1 MTTKTKYLVIAL
13 LLLVLVTTSVGLS
26 TWNIHY
32 QAVIGDIAYD
42 TSTKSSILNNYV
54 YFGATDDADRAQ
66 ANIQQ
71 NGSALYTYPIGYN
84 TNSDGSVVFDGENY
98 STKTDNLFTYTYQSG
113 KEYSPSVFVP
123 SETAIKGD
131 LDHPAKLFLDDSA
144 LDIGWGIE
152 NVFTEIK
159 WEYQYRLASV
169 PFDTSNLEE
178 DYKGNSDNYCEVNA
192 VYYAE
197 NQITVYLSWKN
208 GKGEHHGDGIRVDF
222 VVDEN
227 GNESFTIRDKDNNE
241 LTAQEAKLELNSTT
255 DFITIGVKG
264 FRTYQFVRKNCGWT
278 TDIPTETGV
287 WECRITAKAANEE
300 AYKEIINKDA
310 NDRTNDEKILVETID
325 LLNSNTEND
334 VDYATQV
341 TYAVMPAPVSK
352 QNTVTGYN
360 DGTEKLQAKRS
371 GTTRGTMPLA
381 EENQQTQEAA
391 DEYVFT
397 LGTGDAAISGTSFVY
412 KGQGYNIEITADFQP
427 TEGAAAISINYAEDQ
442 EKNAQEIESHAD
454 IEGKHVHSTY
464 GFSSDPNYIVTDPAV
479 HYTIIKQEVKLTGWN
494 GLETTYNGDKQ
505 EVEPILANTHG
516 EVTFSVSYLH
526 QSSGGDVAKNAGIY
540 TVTAELI
547 DAVKGSGLSANYF
560 LVNHASNGNS
570 TEKTDLTATFTINK
584 APLTV
589 TANNHEITYGDAFAH
604 DGVTYGVI
612 DGQEIKNGF
621 KGTDNATN
629 SLAGTLSIVST
640 TKGEIPGYDRSA
652 AETRKVGNYTLIA
665 SGYEDIDN
673 ESGKPIYA
681 DDGKHNYTFTYVD
694 GTLTV
699 NPLVAEFSWSNLDPT
714 FNGTAQKPVA
724 TVTNEPYDDDVS
736 ISVSGEETNANV
748 KVNEYGN
755 MVTSGESFVLTA
767 EYNAKADKLTG
778 AQAGNYTL
786 EGASGIEENFVIKP
800 MSISG
805 ATITLGD
812 ALTYNGEEQ
821 ERDFTATITLAE
833 STELTENTDYLVAGH
848 KATNAFTYKL
858 TITGQGNYYQTK
870 TSDWKILKKE
880 LTVTANDVY
889 VTYGDVITYKS
900 TCTGFVK
907 DEGLGNLAGEIKYKS
922 DYVRYQNIDNWDSTV
937 NKGVYPIEASG
948 YEDKDEEGN
957 TIYVNDGKHNYT
969 FTYVDGTLYVDKA
982 TITDISIDAYNG
994 TYDGAQH
1001 YFSATAKTVNS
1012 QQITVTFYKGTS
1024 AEGKPVTSVMNVA
1037 DSGTY
1042 NYTVTADNHYDAT
1055 GTFTVTINALEIQ
1068 ISWGTLEFTYN
1079 KQSQCP
1085 TATVVNLIAGDDCT
1099 INVTEGQI
1107 DAGNYTA
1114 TASSIGGTSAG
1125 NYKLPN
1131 ANTTQFTILPKEVG
1145 LSWSGTQFTYNK
1157 TSQAPTA
1164 QATGVY
1170 DGDTCNVNVEVAG
1183 EHVNAGN
1190 YTAEAKSLSNTNY
1203 KLPTE
1208 VTQAYVILPKVAEL
1222 DWDQLEFVYNKTSQ
1236 APKATVSNL
1245 ENGDSCNV
1253 TVEVVGDHVIV
1264 GSYTATA
1271 TDLSN
1276 DNYTLPASPS
1286 VGYTIVKASVDKPAA
1301 DSTEYVYSGE
1311 PLTYKLDTNPL
1322 YTIEGTLTQTNAGSY
1337 DITISLADTHNYK
1350 WTNSDSE
1357 SLTYTFTI
1365 AKATVQIPSEDST
1378 PYVYTGQEITY
1389 NIEPNTA
1396 YNVTNNKRT
1405 IAGSQTVTVSLKDKD
1420 NYQWNNKT
1428 TQDLT
1433 YTFTIAKVTT
1443 VISDLELVGWTYGQE
1458 ANSPSATINHSTAI
1472 EYTYSKD
1479 GVTYTSTVPTNA
1491 GTYYVKASVGETTN
1505 YTAATTEPVE
1515 FTIAKANY
1523 DMSGIKFTGATIT
1536 YDGNPHSIAISGTL
1550 PTNVSVSYEGNGKTT
1565 VADSGTVTAIFSTTD
1580 SNYNTPASMQATLT
1594 IKQATT
1600 SITGLAIADWTFG
1613 NTPSTPSATTNF
1625 GTIVYMYKLATADE
1639 STYSSAVPTNA
1650 GTYHIKATV
1659 AGTTNYTAAETQP
1672 VEFTIEQATTVIS
1685 GLTIA
1690 DWTYGEDA
1698 STPSAT
1704 TNFGTIVYTY
1714 YNSDGTKLDSAPTN
1728 AGTYTVVASV
1738 EGTNNY
1744 TADSTEPVEFTIA
1757 KANYDMSGITFTGET
1772 ITYDGDPHSIAISGT
1787 LPTNVSVRYE
1797 GNGKTTVDQSGT
1809 VTAIFST
1816 TDSNYNAP
1824 ASMQATLTIT
1834 QATTTITG
1842 LTIAGWTYDEDAS
1855 TPSATTNFGTIK
1867 YWYKLTSA
1875 ADSTYTE
1882 TVPTDAGTY
1891 HIKATVEGTD
1901 NYTAA
1906 ETQPVEFTIA
1916 KKSIDIPAA
1925 DERVFTYTGNKQTY
1939 NIASDT
1945 AYTVTG
1951 NIQTDAGEHKVTVS
1965 LNDKNNYQWSN
1976 GTTADLTYTF
1986 TIAKAN
1992 YDMSGITF
2000 TGETITYDGNPHS
2013 IAISGTLPT
2022 NVSVRYEGNG
2032 KTTVADSGTVT
2043 AIFSTTDSNY
2053 NAPANM
2059 QATLTIEQRE
2069 VTLTWNVPSFTYNGG
2084 VQLPTATAG
2093 NLVGTDTC
2101 TVTVSA
2107 TTDCINAGENT
2118 ATATATALSNANYK
2132 LPVNASKTY
2141 SIAKQEVEFTVGFVA
2156 GDEGTKENGV
2166 YTWAYNGNAHTLV
2179 VTSSITSVALT
2190 LDKTITDVY
2199 WFSGSISFITA
2210 NVTFADPS
2218 QANNYTIVGEK
2229 RVYLSVTPVKVR
2241 VSQQLLTFDYENNP
2255 NGIAWSTIA
2264 SNVVATTQVATGTQ
2278 LVKEIKYTNTTDS
2291 ALTKLEGNLTIGS
2304 TFKIVYEP
2312 TGNFEFLG
2320 VNYCYLKYQTVKYNS
2335 DYGTYGTI
2343 EEAIAGSGNITLV
2356 GNSTDEDSY
2365 VLTSFSLIQNSTL
2378 FPEITLNYTLNGN
2391 RNLTVPYDSS
2401 NAAKKENGQI
2411 NGDVVVSQ
2419 FVYSALQIPADVVL
2433 NLEGN
2438 ADIIVGAI
2446 IYYQQPNTTATGIH
2460 GVIMNNGTINVASGS
2475 TITSYGY
2482 IKGTGMINLA
2492 SGSTATDCLHTYD
2505 WPGGSAAMEIYE
2517 TVFPANAWSLHNIS
2531 CPTKIYAG
2539 ATYKGYMYVTASIIT
2554 VSESVSIIGNG
2565 SSNNCMFQPDS
2576 TSPRTDSYI
2585 LKYATSA
2592 AAANADKTS
2601 LTSIT
2606 GSNQIAGQKDILEFH
2621 GDYVDT
2627 QFSISKTFLGQGV
2640 ALQTSTS
2647 ISLPTGFMDIHV
2659 KSNGTVTLSKSDYLF
2674 MPGTKLVVDEGS
2686 TVVANSGVDANF
2698 ATKADIESVDAT
2710 KYSYR
2715 TYYVDKYDAYAVI
2728 NGSLVIGAG
2737 CGISGLIKTD
2747 SASSF
2752 LDLSNANASIGYL
2765 LMYYNGAPKQ
2775 FTGKIPYGTIDD
2787 VENENF
2793 SVGSQ
2798 SIESIYVSA
2807 KNANGDGYHW
2817 TVSTQQAS
2825 SYTVVLD
2832 YCDGTSTTTTY
2843 RFFGDPPTLDT
2854 VALGTPQKNYY
2865 TFGGWYTD
2873 RELTTPFTEQEVVD
2887 GGKYTYYAKLAPT
2900 VYNVTYKL
2908 YSDEL
2913 GETELTTGFTNNS
2926 SEYYTITD
2934 ALVLY
2939 EAIGGEDMVFGGWY
2953 IVNPATADYIRLT
2966 DDNTTW
2972 PLTVGKA
2979 GDKIIGDITLGSTV
2993 KDIVL
2998 HATLKNLKK
3007 YTVTYMA
3014 QTDESSAEWKPL
3026 TVNASD
3032 STIIEGN
3039 KISSILL
3046 SDIFDTDT
3054 YNYNNTFKYYFD
3066 TTTWYTDEACT
3077 NKFDANTVFND
3088 VNLSGIVGNNNTV
3101 TLYAKRLLKD
3111 EVTIT
3116 YMNND
3121 GTDAS
3126 TTQNAWTIPG
3136 GTATVTLNNN
3146 PTRTGWRFLG
3156 WYTAA
3161 TGGTKVGDGGM
3172 AYSTQ
3177 ESVTLYAQWIKLI
3190 TITLNWSSPY
3200 MSLSYSD
3207 VSNGQVDSVT
3217 NNLSAGN
3224 TGSATIVVT
3233 EGTSLILTVGAC
3245 YSYNY
3250 GYSTGSKTGTKT
3262 LTNITS
3268 DTTFTISVSRS
3279 GSIFNRTYTLN
3290 ITQE

>member
-42 TSTKSSILNNYV
+42 TATQSSILNSYV

-98 STKTDNLFTYTYQSG
+98 STKREELFTYTYQSG

-123 SETAIKGD
+123 SKDPSKEAIKGSQTY
-131 LDHPAKLFLDDSA
+131 PANLFLDDSA

-152 NVFTEIK
+152 DVFTEIK

-169 PFDTSNLEE
+169 PFDTSHLEE

-192 VYYAE
+192 VYYVE

-208 GKGEHHGDGIRVDF
+208 GKGNHQGDGIRVDF

-227 GNESFTIRDKDNNE
+227 GNESFTIRDKNNNE
-241 LTAQEAKLELNSTT
+241 LTAQEAKLELDSTT

-264 FRTYQFVRKNCGWT
+264 FKEYKFRRQNCGWT
-278 TDIPTETGV
+278 TDIPKDTGV
-287 WECRITAKAANEE
+287 WECRIIAKADEYE
-300 AYKEIINKDA
+300 YIINKDA
-310 NDRTNDEKILVETID
+310 NLRTDDEKSLVEAID

-381 EENQQTQEAA
+381 EENQQTQTAA

-442 EKNAQEIESHAD
+442 EKDAQD
-454 IEGKHVHSTY
+454 IVRHEDITSIDDHVYSTY
-464 GFSSDPNYIVTDPAV
+464 GFSSDPNYIVTNPAV
-479 HYTIIKQEVKLTGWN
+479 HYTIIKQEVKLTGWS
-494 GLETTYNGDKQ
+494 GLETTYNREEQK
-505 EVEPILANTHG
+505 VEPILENTHG
-516 EVTFSVSYLH
+516 EVTFSVSY
-526 QSSGGDVAKNAGIY
+526 QYQFSGGDVAKNAGIY
-540 TVTAELI
+540 TVTAELV
-547 DAVKGSGLSANYF
+547 DAVKDSGLSANYF
-560 LVNHASNGNS
+560 LVNYYEEDGKEFSD
-570 TEKTDLTATFTINK
+570 TDFSATMTINK

-604 DGVTYGVI
+604 NGVTYGVK

-621 KGTDNATN
+621 IGTDNATN

-640 TKGEIPGYDRSA
+640 TKGEIPGYDQSA

-665 SGYEDIDN
+665 SGYEDIDD

-699 NPLVAEFSWSNLDPT
+699 NQLVAEFSWSNLDPT
-714 FNGTAQKPVA
+714 YNGTAQKPVA

-736 ISVSGEETNANV
+736 ISVIGEKTNANV
-748 KVNEYGN
+748 KVDENGN
-755 MVTSGESFVLTA
+755 MVTNGESFVLTA
-767 EYNAKADKLTG
+767 EYIATADELTG

-786 EGASGIEENFVIKP
+786 EGASGLTQDFVIKP

-805 ATITLGD
+805 ATITLGAD
-812 ALTYNGEEQ
+812 LTYNGDEQ
-821 ERDFTATITLAE
+821 TRGFTATIVLAE
-833 STELTENTDYLVAGH
+833 STPTLTENTDYLVTGH
-848 KATNAFTYKL
+848 KGTNAFTYTL

-870 TSDWKILKKE
+870 TRDWKILKKE
-880 LTVTANDVY
+880 LTVTADDVY

-907 DEGLGNLAGEIKYKS
+907 DEGLGNLAGEIAYIS
-922 DYVRYQNIDNWDSTV
+922 GYVRYQNIDNWDSTV
-937 NKGVYPIEASG
+937 NKGVYTIVASG
-948 YEDKDEEGN
+948 YEDKDEDGN

-969 FTYVDGTLYVDKA
+969 FTYKNGTLYVDKA
-982 TITDISIDAYNG
+982 TIDNISVVGYTG
-994 TYDGAQH
+994 TYDGAEH
-1001 YFSATAKTVNS
+1001 DSATKSAVTVNK
-1012 QQITVTFYKGTS
+1012 QTLNWTLDIDKVR
-1024 AEGKPVTSVMNVA
+1024 NVA

-1042 NYTVTADNHYDAT
+1042 NYKVTATNHYDAT
-1055 GTFTVTINALEIQ
+1055 GTFTVKITPASIKVVVDDQEITYGDAAPEYAVTYTGLFGSDSLGTTASCDYTKGNDAGTYTITLSEKTNGNYV
-1068 ISWGTLEFTYN
+1068 ISNDSKT
-1079 KQSQCP
+1079 
-1085 TATVVNLIAGDDCT
+1085 TATLTVKKAPNSITSLAIAGWT
-1099 INVTEGQI
+1099 YGEY
-1107 DAGNYTA
+1107 DATKNAPSA
-1114 TASSIGGTSAG
+1114 TAQFGESFTFEYSSDGT
-1125 NYKLPN
+1125 N
-1131 ANTTQFTILPKEVG
+1131 F
-1145 LSWSGTQFTYNK
+1145 
-1157 TSQAPTA
+1157 SQ
-1164 QATGVY
+1164 
-1170 DGDTCNVNVEVAG
+1170 
-1183 EHVNAGN
+1183 
-1190 YTAEAKSLSNTNY
+1190 
-1203 KLPTE
+1203 
-1208 VTQAYVILPKVAEL
+1208 
-1222 DWDQLEFVYNKTSQ
+1222 
-1236 APKATVSNL
+1236 TV
-1245 ENGDSCNV
+1245 
-1253 TVEVVGDHVIV
+1253 
-1264 GSYTATA
+1264 
-1271 TDLSN
+1271 
-1276 DNYTLPASPS
+1276 P
-1286 VGYTIVKASVDKPAA
+1286 
-1301 DSTEYVYSGE
+1301 
-1311 PLTYKLDTNPL
+1311 
-1322 YTIEGTLTQTNAGSY
+1322 TNAGTY
-1337 DITISLADTHNYK
+1337 TLKVTVAETTNY
-1350 WTNSDSE
+1350 E
-1357 SLTYTFTI
+1357 SAEATTTFTI
-1365 AKATVQIPSEDST
+1365 AKATVITPTIPSQEFTGKQLTPAISNTNLYTVTIPADAIYQVVGTYYITVTLIDSDNYKWAT
-1378 PYVYTGQEITY
+1378 DANNAEVTVTFEITKA
-1389 NIEPNTA
+1389 NAVISDLTIEGWTYGEYDETKNAPSATSNFAIDFFYYKKADADDITYTTA
-1396 YNVTNNKRT
+1396 VPSNAGTYVVKAIITDSYNVTGT
-1405 IAGSQTVTVSLKDKD
+1405 S
-1420 NYQWNNKT
+1420 KT
-1428 TQDLT
+1428 A
-1433 YTFTIAKVTT
+1433 TFTIAKATVGTPAIQSKAYTGTTLTADLTDTTIYTVTT
-1443 VISDLELVGWTYGQE
+1443 NAGGVDVGDYDVVLTLKDSSNYKWSTSDSTTVTIKFSITKGTNEITNWTTGGWIYGETVVTPTATAKFGTIVYYYKLETE
-1458 ANSPSATINHSTAI
+1458 T
-1472 EYTYSKD
+1472 EDKYT
-1479 GVTYTSTVPTNA
+1479 TTVPTNA
-1491 GTYYVKASVGETTN
+1491 GTY
-1505 YTAATTEPVE
+1505 
-1515 FTIAKANY
+1515 
-1523 DMSGIKFTGATIT
+1523 
-1536 YDGNPHSIAISGTL
+1536 
-1550 PTNVSVSYEGNGKTT
+1550 NVR
-1565 VADSGTVTAIFSTTD
+1565 
-1580 SNYNTPASMQATLT
+1580 
-1594 IKQATT
+1594 
-1600 SITGLAIADWTFG
+1600 
-1613 NTPSTPSATTNF
+1613 
-1625 GTIVYMYKLATADE
+1625 
-1639 STYSSAVPTNA
+1639 
-1650 GTYHIKATV
+1650 ATV
-1659 AGTTNYTAAETQP
+1659 AGTDNYDTVTSTYATTFTITPASIENAEITLDKTSLVYNGSEQTVSVTKVVLGEKELSASDYTVFDTSGTNADTYTVTVTGQGNYTGSANAT
-1672 VEFTIEQATTVIS
+1672 FTINP
-1685 GLTIA
+1685 
-1690 DWTYGEDA
+1690 A
-1698 STPSAT
+1698 SIENAEITLNKTSL
-1704 TNFGTIVYTY
+1704 VYTGSTQNVTVDSVVLGTTTLTVTTDY
-1714 YNSDGTKLDSAPTN
+1714 TVSDTSGTNADTYTVTVTGQGNYTGTATATFTINPASIENAEITLDKTSLVYTGSEHTVSVTKVVLGEKELSASDYTTQSVTETN
-1728 AGTYTVVASV
+1728 AGTYTV
-1738 EGTNNY
+1738 
-1744 TADSTEPVEFTIA
+1744 
-1757 KANYDMSGITFTGET
+1757 
-1772 ITYDGDPHSIAISGT
+1772 
-1787 LPTNVSVRYE
+1787 
-1797 GNGKTTVDQSGT
+1797 
-1809 VTAIFST
+1809 
-1816 TDSNYNAP
+1816 
-1824 ASMQATLTIT
+1824 
-1834 QATTTITG
+1834 
-1842 LTIAGWTYDEDAS
+1842 
-1855 TPSATTNFGTIK
+1855 
-1867 YWYKLTSA
+1867 
-1875 ADSTYTE
+1875 
-1882 TVPTDAGTY
+1882 
-1891 HIKATVEGTD
+1891 
-1901 NYTAA
+1901 
-1906 ETQPVEFTIA
+1906 
-1916 KKSIDIPAA
+1916 
-1925 DERVFTYTGNKQTY
+1925 
-1939 NIASDT
+1939 
-1945 AYTVTG
+1945 TVTG
-1951 NIQTDAGEHKVTVS
+1951 TG
-1965 LNDKNNYQWSN
+1965 NY
-1976 GTTADLTYTF
+1976 
-1986 TIAKAN
+1986 
-1992 YDMSGITF
+1992 
-2000 TGETITYDGNPHS
+2000 TG
-2013 IAISGTLPT
+2013 
-2022 NVSVRYEGNG
+2022 
-2032 KTTVADSGTVT
+2032 T
-2043 AIFSTTDSNY
+2043 AI
-2053 NAPANM
+2053 
-2059 QATLTIEQRE
+2059 ATFTIEQRE
-2069 VTLTWNVPSFTYNGG
+2069 VTLTWGNTQFEYNGS
-2084 VQLPTATAG
+2084 VQCPTATAG
-2093 NLVGTDTC
+2093 GLVGTDSC
-2101 TVTVSA
+2101 TVTV
-2107 TTDCINAGENT
+2107 TGGQTNAGSDYT
-2118 ATATATALSNANYK
+2118 ATATGLSNSNYK
-2132 LPVNASKTY
+2132 LPTNASTIY

-2166 YTWAYNGNAHTLV
+2166 YTWAYNGNAHTLA
-2179 VTSSITSVALT
+2179 VTSIIPSVALT

-2210 NVTFADPS
+2210 NVIFADPN

-2241 VSQQLLTFDYENNP
+2241 VSQQLLTFDYGNNP
-2255 NGIAWSTIA
+2255 SGIAWSTIA

-2335 DYGTYGTI
+2335 SYGTYGTI
-2343 EEAIAGSGNITLV
+2343 EEAIAGAGNITLV
-2356 GNSTDEDSY
+2356 GNSTDENSH
-2365 VLTSFSLIQNSTL
+2365 VVTSFSLIQNSTL

-2505 WPGGSAAMEIYE
+2505 WPGGSAAMDLYE

-2659 KSNGTVTLSKSDYLF
+2659 KSNGTITLSKSDYLF

-2686 TVVANSGVDANF
+2686 TVVASSGVDANF
-2698 ATKADIESVDAT
+2698 ATKADIESVNAT
-2710 KYSYR
+2710 DYSYR

-2737 CGISGLIKTD
+2737 CGISGLIKTN

-2765 LMYYNGAPKQ
+2765 LMYVNGAPKQ
-2775 FTGKIPYGTIDD
+2775 FTGKIPYGTIDET
-2787 VENENF
+2787 ENTNF
-2793 SVGSQ
+2793 SVGSN

-2825 SYTVVLD
+2825 TYTVVLD

-2843 RFFGDPPTLDT
+2843 RFFGDPPKLDQL
-2854 VALGTPQKNYY
+2854 ALGTPQKDYY
-2865 TFGGWYTD
+2865 TFDRWYTD
-2873 RELTTPFTEQEVVD
+2873 PELTTPFTEQEVVD
-2887 GGKYTYYAKLAPT
+2887 GGKYTYYTELIPT

-2913 GETELTTGFTNNS
+2913 GKTELTAGFTNNS

-2934 ALVLY
+2934 ALVLH
-2939 EAIGGEDMVFGGWY
+2939 EAIGGENMVFGGWY

-2979 GDKIIGDITLGSTV
+2979 GEKIIGDITLGSTV

-3014 QTDESSAEWKPL
+3014 QTDESSTVWNPL
-3026 TVNASD
+3026 SVNASN

-3066 TTTWYTDEACT
+3066 TTTWYYDEACT

-3088 VNLSGIVGNNNTV
+3088 VNLSGIVGTGNTL
-3101 TLYAKRLLKD
+3101 TLYAKRLSKD

-3146 PTRTGWRFLG
+3146 PTQTGYDFLG

-3161 TGGTKVGDGGM
+3161 TDGTKVGDGGM
-3172 AYSTQ
+3172 EYSTQ
-3177 ESVTLYAQWIKLI
+3177 ESVTLYAQWKIKTFTVTFDKNGGSEPSFTSI
-3190 TITLNWSSPY
+3190 T
-3200 MSLSYSD
+3200 
-3207 VSNGQVDSVT
+3207 V
-3217 NNLSAGN
+3217 
-3224 TGSATIVVT
+3224 
-3233 EGTSLILTVGAC
+3233 
-3245 YSYNY
+3245 NY
-3250 GYSTGSKTGTKT
+3250 GGTINPLPTAPDYSSWGTDYKLKGWYT
-3262 LTNITS
+3262 AKRGGTQLTTSTEITS
-3268 DTTFTISVSRS
+3268 DITYYAQWDSSGCIAAGTLITMADGTTKKVEDLVAGDIVLVFNHYKGEYEFMPVIYNVHDYEDWDYYDILYLYFDDGTVIKTYAGHYFLDMSTIKYEKINVDNVAEYVGHSFYSADFDGTTYKAKTTKLIGYEVRNEYTGVYGPTTYGNLNCFAEGLLNIPADNDPFINTFVMNSDLKYDEELMAQDIETYGLYTYEDFRPYISDDIFKAYNGQYIKVAVGKGYTTFERVLELIERYLNDMGYGEDIPSTPTTTDVAEATLPPQVVT
-3279 GSIFNRTYTLN
+3279 GDEQQQDTVEESI
-3290 ITQE
+3290 E